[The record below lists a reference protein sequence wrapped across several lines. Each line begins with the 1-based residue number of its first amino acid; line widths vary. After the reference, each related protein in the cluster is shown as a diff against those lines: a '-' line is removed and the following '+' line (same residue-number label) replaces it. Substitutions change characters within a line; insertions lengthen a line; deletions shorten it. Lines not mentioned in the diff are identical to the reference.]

1 MIKEKKY
8 LHSDQTP
15 DIIIFEDDPA
25 FSSYLQN
32 IIKKSGEDFHIALTT
47 DNLEALQRYIELL
60 EKPAIFLLDI
70 MFGNKSDGF
79 IMADIINCNADNA
92 TIVFITAYPEKI
104 LSNSFYKLKSLNVIL
119 KTSKSFELEI
129 IQTLTEAVQRTTK
142 NNIHIYS
149 DKFTTILISI
159 DDIFFIES
167 IKSKNKIKI
176 HHHSGTYEMRTSLQ
190 KIVSQLP
197 DNFVRCHNSY
207 IVNTRKILKIDY
219 VMRTISMNNGGI
231 CYYSVLQKNKLLKM
245 VNQQSGG

>member
-1 MIKEKKY
+1 M
-8 LHSDQTP
+8 T
-15 DIIIFEDDPA
+15 DIIIFEDDPTFA
-25 FSSYLQN
+25 SYLQS
-32 IIKKSGEDFHIALTT
+32 IIKKSGEDFNIAFIT

-60 EKPAIFLLDI
+60 EKPSIFLLDI

-79 IMADIINCNADNA
+79 KMADIINCNTDNA

-129 IQTLTEAVQRTTK
+129 IQTLTEAVQRTSK
-142 NNIHIYS
+142 NNLHIYS

-159 DDIFFIES
+159 EGIFFIES
-167 IKSKNKIKI
+167 VKSKNKIKI
-176 HHHSGTYEMRTSLQ
+176 HHQNGIYEMRTSLQ
-190 KIVSQLP
+190 KIISQLP

-219 VMRTISMNNGGI
+219 TQRTIKMNNGGI
-231 CYYSVLQKNKLLKM
+231 CYYSLLQKNKLQKI
-245 VNQQSGG
+245 VHQQSRLD